1 MGNKYLVS
9 NPASAGQV
17 FATYDATS
25 QNDTDW
31 HSLSSDDFYD
41 TTTGTQ
47 LDAGLKFAFVGV
59 ASDNTTA
66 KTFIKL
72 RAASGAGD
80 STANSGGVIP
90 VLSTFNVDS
99 QALANSNVTSIA
111 YKKAAGSDIVV
122 LYCGFN
128 R

>member
-1 MGNKYLVS
+1 
-9 NPASAGQV
+9 
-17 FATYDATS
+17 
-25 QNDTDW
+25 
-31 HSLSSDDFYD
+31 
-41 TTTGTQ
+41 
-47 LDAGLKFAFVGV
+47 
-59 ASDNTTA
+59 
-66 KTFIKL
+66 
-72 RAASGAGD
+72 
-80 STANSGGVIP
+80 